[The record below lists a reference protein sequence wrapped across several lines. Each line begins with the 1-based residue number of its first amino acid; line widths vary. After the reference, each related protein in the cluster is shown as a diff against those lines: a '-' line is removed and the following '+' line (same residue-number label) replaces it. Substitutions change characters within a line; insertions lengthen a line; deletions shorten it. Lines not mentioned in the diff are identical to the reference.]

1 MAVNENTLEQAII
14 AELQEKGYEYVY
26 GPDITRD
33 YHEVILED
41 CFRSSML
48 NINPGITHEIISEAF
63 KAIKNL
69 GLLRLED
76 LNASFH
82 KYLIEGVP
90 VPYKKDG
97 ENRTFTVRLV
107 DFDNPE
113 ANDFKVVNQFT
124 IIEYKNKRPDILIF
138 INGIPMVLFELKNMA
153 NTDTTEEEAYKQV
166 KNYQLDIPSLF
177 QYNAFNVISDGINTK
192 VGTITADYTRY
203 MSWKSENGEKPQE
216 NATDFFTI
224 ALNGMFPKERLL
236 DIIQH
241 FIVFQD
247 IGGKTVKI
255 LAGYHQ
261 YFAVRKAV
269 ESTRQALAD
278 KTGRAGVVWHTQGSG
293 KSLSMVFYAG
303 IVVTEPEF
311 DNPTIVVLTDRNDL
325 DNQLYNTFAAS
336 SKLLLRQTPKHAE
349 SREHLRE
356 LLDVKA
362 GGIVFTTIQKFGDSD
377 EVINERRNIIFL
389 ADEAHRS
396 QYGLDEKLDRDT
408 GEWKAGMAKHMR
420 ASLPN
425 ATFIGFTGTPID
437 FKEKSTIAVFGNYI
451 DIYDMTQAVDDG
463 ATVPIYYE
471 NRTAKLKLNEAT
483 LKRIDDEYAQL
494 AGDATEEVIEKSK
507 ADLSG
512 LEALVGSNERMEML
526 ADDIIAHYEDR
537 QYVLTGKAMIVCMTR
552 RIAIK
557 LYQKLLDKRPDWK
570 NKVKV
575 VLTSS
580 NQDPVEWHDIIGNK
594 AYRDGLAIEFKD
606 NSSKFKIAIVVDMW
620 LTGFDVPSMA
630 TMYIDKPM
638 KGHTLMQAIARVN
651 RVFPD
656 KEAGL
661 IVDYIGM
668 AAELKLALSQY
679 TRRDQDKVPDLQA
692 AYGVCMAKLEV
703 MRDFFYGFSYKD
715 FFGDSDVK
723 RLKTI
728 ADGVEFAL
736 GFEEDEKKSFIIEAT
751 ALSQAETL
759 CRSLL
764 DEQEK
769 KEIEFFKCVKA
780 GLCKVAG
787 KGKVT
792 ANEVNARILKMLE
805 QAIEQDGVVNIFE
818 QSGQKNPEIS
828 ILSEEYMEQ
837 VRRMKH
843 KNIAAEM
850 LRNLLEDNIKVFA
863 RTGVVKAQLFSEK
876 MQGVLKR
883 YNNRMITSAE
893 VIEELLNLSKEM
905 TDAYKAGEE
914 KGLSVEELAFYDAL
928 VADPEVLRN
937 MEEPVLVQM
946 AHELTDLIRRS
957 RTVDWDKK
965 QSARA
970 YMRTQVKHL
979 LRKYKYPPE
988 QAKNAIDTVIKQAEL
1003 MSSNMTVNNNES
1015 TDYTVSKSKNK
1026 PVKYD
1031 FSAHQETLMVAEETT
1046 PYGEK
1051 K

>member
-1 MAVNENTLEQAII
+1 MPINENTLEQAII
-14 AELQEKGYEYVY
+14 SELQSKGYEYIY
-26 GPDITRD
+26 GPDIERD

-41 CFRSSML
+41 DFRYAMQR
-48 NINPGITHEIISEAF
+48 INSGITSEIITEAY
-63 KAIKNL
+63 KTIRNL

-90 VPYKKDG
+90 VPYQQNG
-97 ENRTFTVRLV
+97 ESRTFTVRLV
-107 DFDNPE
+107 DFSSPDH
-113 ANDFKVVNQFT
+113 NDFKVINQYT
-124 IIEYKNKRPDILIF
+124 IIGYKQKRPDIVIF

-153 NTDTTEEEAYKQV
+153 NDNTTVENAYKQV

-177 QYNAFNVISDGINTK
+177 YYNAFNVISDGIDTR
-192 VGTITADYTRY
+192 VGTITSDFTRY
-203 MSWKSENGEKPQE
+203 MAWKSENGEKPAE
-216 NATDFFTI
+216 NAADFFAV
-224 ALNGMFPKERLL
+224 ALNGMFPKSRLL
-236 DIIQH
+236 DIIRN
-241 FIVFQD
+241 FVVFQT
-247 IGGKTVKI
+247 INGKTVKI

-261 YFAVRKAV
+261 YFAVKKAV
-269 ESTRQALAD
+269 ESTRRALID

-293 KSLSMVFYAG
+293 KSLSMVFYTG
-303 IVVTEPEF
+303 IVVSDPQF

-325 DNQLYNTFAAS
+325 DDQLFGTFSAS

-349 SREHLRE
+349 SRENLRE

-362 GGIVFTTIQKFGDSD
+362 GGIIFTTIQKFGDSD
-377 EVINERRNIIFL
+377 DVINTRRNIIFL

-396 QYGLDEKLDRDT
+396 QYGLDEKLDRGT

-437 FKEKSTIAVFGNYI
+437 FKEKSTIGVFGDYI

-471 NRTAKLKLNEAT
+471 NRTAKLKLNDDT
-483 LKRIDDEYAQL
+483 LRKIDEEYAQL
-494 AGDATEEVIEKSK
+494 AGDATEAVIEKSK

-512 LEALVGSNERMEML
+512 LEALVGSKERIEML
-526 ADDIIAHYEDR
+526 AEDIIAHYEDR

-552 RIAIK
+552 RIAIR
-557 LYQKLLDKRPDWK
+557 LYHELLRRRPEWDK
-570 NKVKV
+570 KVKV

-580 NQDPVEWHDIIGNK
+580 NQDPEEWHSIIGNK

-606 NSSKFKIAIVVDMW
+606 NSSDFKIAIVVDMW
-620 LTGFDVPSMA
+620 LTGFDVPSMS

-651 RVFPD
+651 RVYPD

-668 AAELKLALSQY
+668 AAELKLALNQY
-679 TRRDQDKVPDLQA
+679 TQRDRDKVPDLQA
-692 AYGVCMAKLEV
+692 AYGVCLAKLEV
-703 MRDFFYGFSYKD
+703 MRDYFYGFDYTD
-715 FFGDSDVK
+715 FFGDSDMK
-723 RLKTI
+723 RLKII

-736 GFEEDEKKSFIIEAT
+736 DFEEDEKKSFIVEAT

-764 DEQEK
+764 DDHEK

-780 GLCKVAG
+780 GLCKIDG
-787 KGKVT
+787 NGKVT
-792 ANEVNARILKMLE
+792 ANEVNARILKLLE

-818 QSGQKNPEIS
+818 RSGQKNPEIS

-837 VRRMKH
+837 VRKMKH

-850 LRNLLEDNIKVFA
+850 LRNLLNDNIKVFA

-893 VIEELLNLSKEM
+893 VIEELLNLSREM
-905 TDAYKAGEE
+905 TEAYKAGEE
-914 KGLSVEELAFYDAL
+914 KGLTVEELAFYDAL
-928 VADPEVLRN
+928 VADPEVLRS
-937 MEEPVLVQM
+937 MKEPVLVEM
-946 AHELTDLIRRS
+946 SHELTDLIRRS

-988 QAKNAIDTVIKQAEL
+988 QAKSAIDTVIKQAEL
-1003 MSSNMTVNNNES
+1003 MSANME
-1015 TDYTVSKSKNK
+1015 VS
-1026 PVKYD
+1026 
-1031 FSAHQETLMVAEETT
+1031 A
-1046 PYGEK
+1046 
-1051 K
+1051 